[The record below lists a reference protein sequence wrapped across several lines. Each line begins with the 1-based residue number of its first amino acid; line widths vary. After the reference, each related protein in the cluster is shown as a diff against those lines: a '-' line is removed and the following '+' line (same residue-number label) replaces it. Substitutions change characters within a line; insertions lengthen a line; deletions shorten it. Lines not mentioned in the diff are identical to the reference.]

1 MQATING
8 DELKIILKEALV
20 EVLQERRDLLQN
32 AMEDALE
39 DIALSRAIES
49 EKNSEVVSRDEFF
62 DVLKGA
68 ARSSSFAAAFCVF

>member
-49 EKNSEVVSRDEFF
+49 EKNSEVVSRDEIF
-62 DVLKGA
+62 DVFKGA
-68 ARSSSFAAAFCVF
+68 P

>member
-1 MQATING
+1 MQATLNA
-8 DELKIILKEALV
+8 DELKILLKEALV

-49 EKNSEVVSRDEFF
+49 EKNSEVVSRDEIF
-62 DVLKGA
+62 DVFKGA
-68 ARSSSFAAAFCVF
+68 A

>member
-49 EKNSEVVSRDEFF
+49 EKNSEVVSRDEIF
-62 DVLKGA
+62 DVFKGA
-68 ARSSSFAAAFCVF
+68 A